1 MTRELVATPI
11 TDRFPVSAL
20 VMGLAAAPAS
30 SAGASTVEKYG
41 EQPLQLFYPSV
52 SSPVFIYEDF
62 RNILPTNPCPG
73 S

>member
-1 MTRELVATPI
+1 MTRELLATPS
-11 TDRFPVSAL
+11 TGRFPVSAL
-20 VMGLAAAPAS
+20 VMGLAAAPAR

-41 EQPLQLFYPSV
+41 DRPLQLFYPSV
-52 SSPVFIYEDF
+52 SGPVFIYEDF